1 MKKIIALTLALCTIF
16 MLAACGTKVE
26 NESDLAYVKDKGEML
41 VGITIFSPMN
51 YYDENNE
58 LIGFETEFT
67 KAVCEKLGV
76 TPKFVEINWD
86 SKEVELNAKN
96 IDCIWNGMTITE
108 ERKANMSITI
118 PYMDNKQVLIVK
130 ADKAEQFKTSLDG
143 AKIVAEQG
151 STGEEL
157 ALNHESFKNA
167 KYTAVDAQAKGLV
180 EVKSGVSDILIADYT
195 LALGSVGEGTDFEDL
210 AIIDSYTFDSQE
222 YGIAFRKGSDMTEE
236 VNKIMKELAADGTI
250 KKIAEKYNLDKLL
263 VLE

>member
-1 MKKIIALTLALCTIF
+1 MKKIIALLLALCTIF
-16 MLAACGTKVE
+16 MFAACGDKGG
-26 NESDLAYVKDKGEML
+26 SDLAYVTDKGEML

-51 YYDENNE
+51 YYDDNNE
-58 LIGFETEFT
+58 LVGFETEFT

-108 ERKANMSITI
+108 ERKENMSITI

-130 ADKAEQFKTSLDG
+130 ADKVAQFEKSLDN
-143 AKIVAEQG
+143 AKVVAEQG

-157 ALNHESFKNA
+157 ALSHDLLKNVN
-167 KYTAVDAQAKGLV
+167 YTAVDSQAKGLI

-195 LALGSVGEGTDFEDL
+195 LALGSVGKGTDFEDL

-222 YGIAFRKGSDMTEE
+222 YGIAFRKGSDMTEK
-236 VNKIMKELAADGTI
+236 VNGIMKELAADGTLL
-250 KKIAEKYNLDKLL
+250 KIAEKYNLKELL
-263 VLE
+263 VIK

>member
-1 MKKIIALTLALCTIF
+1 MKKIIALLLALCTIF
-16 MLAACGTKVE
+16 MFAACGNNGE
-26 NESDLAYVKDKGEML
+26 ADSDLAYVKDKGEML

-51 YYDENNE
+51 YYNDANE

-108 ERKANMSITI
+108 ERKENMSITI

-130 ADKAEQFKTSLDG
+130 ADKVAQFEASLDN
-143 AKIVAEQG
+143 AKVVAEQG

-157 ALNHESFKNA
+157 ALAHELFANA
-167 KYTAVDAQAKGLV
+167 KYTAVDSQAKGLI

-210 AIIDSYTFDSQE
+210 AIVDSYTFDSQE

-236 VNKIMKELAADGTI
+236 VNKIMKELAAEG
-250 KKIAEKYNLDKLL
+250 KILEIATKYNLDKLL
-263 VLE
+263 VIE